1 MLYYLGVIFSS
12 MILTTIVSFMVVT
25 GWLFVT
31 SGGDWLSLTL
41 GYACLGLSFLL
52 VTLAFMVVRL
62 YAET

>member
-31 SGGDWLSLTL
+31 SGGDWLALTL